1 MVRTSARPE
10 CILPGTE
17 RSAGGRQSTIFNSP
31 PEVGPG
37 YIFMRRKKPYTII
50 WDFDGTL
57 IPNDPCDSE
66 QSLMMYKLDEA
77 GEKIPRLT
85 YALARILIYADQ
97 KEYLRKTFK
106 RFYIRLMT
114 GTSVVIF
121 DAVGRRLAAKISP
134 ADRQVL
140 KQLANLGH
148 RMIVLSCGTVNLSEN
163 TLQKAGLGGCFEI
176 MAGNRFESD
185 NGKICAMTLHIPNPE
200 DKVRFLVDQQID
212 PDRCVAVG
220 DGYTDI
226 PMLDWA
232 KIPVLMDRTGRKQM
246 KYAHKNYRFVRSL
259 PEILSIVNNN
269 N

>member
-1 MVRTSARPE
+1 MS
-10 CILPGTE
+10 
-17 RSAGGRQSTIFNSP
+17 
-31 PEVGPG
+31 
-37 YIFMRRKKPYTII
+37 RKKPYTII

-57 IPNDPCDSE
+57 IPKDPCDSE

-114 GTSVVIF
+114 GTSIVIF
-121 DAVGRRLAAKISP
+121 DSVGRRLAAKISP

-200 DKVRFLVDQQID
+200 DKVRFLVEQGID
-212 PDRCVAVG
+212 PETSIAVG

-226 PMLDWA
+226 PLLDWT
-232 KIPVLMDRTGRKQM
+232 KIPVMVDRSGRKQI
-246 KYAHKNYRFVRSL
+246 KYAHKNYCYVRSL
-259 PEILSIVNNN
+259 SEILDIL
-269 N
+269 